1 MKSLIEKLWVS
12 TIALLIWYCIL
23 FFITNESNPFEWN
36 AFVKIIFVFITA
48 TIIKSN
54 FKEWE

>member
-1 MKSLIEKLWVS
+1 MKSLIVKLWVS
-12 TIALLIWYCIL
+12 TLALLIWYGIL

-36 AFVKIIFVFITA
+36 AFVKIIFVLITA

-54 FKEWE
+54 FEK

>member
-1 MKSLIEKLWVS
+1 MKSLIAKLGVS
-12 TIALLIWYCIL
+12 TIALLIWYGIL

-36 AFVKIIFVFITA
+36 VFVKIIFVSITA

-54 FKEWE
+54 FDEWE